1 MLKLGKRLKRM
12 IAIGLVAVASLPGS
26 VVNAEKIPFPEE
38 LSPMDAQM
46 VAYGE
51 MLGKEYFT
59 AVSYSTLTYT
69 ANNED
74 TIGTYYSTCEGKING
89 DWQTE
94 YGIPTGNGQFF
105 NMPPEHYAF
114 NDNINY
120 FALTSFKDS
129 EGNFKTTKSDIPTKL
144 LIHNLM
150 SSEEY
155 IKYAVWN
162 EKTGEGSCD
171 ASGSDE
177 RFKRHACYVYEY
189 KGSIPNGE
197 RVMRIFLD
205 KKTGLVAKIHTVET
219 LIISGENGFK
229 HVSDNQVYY
238 EFPDYI
244 EKPEMYKDYYVKD
257 SVNVDR
263 KPAPA
268 TVETKKESNV
278 TVDKTTKSVE
288 KKEVSFKVKG
298 HKIKNNKLTLKKGEK
313 VKLKVLNTTDKA
325 TFKAKGKSI
334 SINKKGKITAKKKGK
349 SKITV
354 KVGKTKYVIKVTVK

>member
-26 VVNAEKIPFPEE
+26 VVNAEKLPFPEV
-38 LSPMDAQM
+38 LSPMDAQT

-51 MLGKEYFT
+51 ILGKEYFT
-59 AVSYSTLTYT
+59 AISYGTVTSV
-69 ANNED
+69 ANGEE
-74 TIGTYYSTCEGKING
+74 TVGTYFSTCEGKING

-94 YGIPTGNGQFF
+94 YGRPIGNGQFF

-114 NDNINY
+114 NDNLNY
-120 FALTSFKDS
+120 FTLTAYKDS
-129 EGNFKTTKSDIPTKL
+129 EGSFKTIKTDNPTKIL
-144 LIHNLM
+144 MHNLM
-150 SSEEY
+150 GFEEY
-155 IKYAVWN
+155 IKMATL
-162 EKTGEGSCD
+162 KDGSGEGSCS

-177 RFKRHACYVYEY
+177 RFKNHLCYVYEY
-189 KGSIPNGE
+189 KDSIPYGE
-197 RVMRIFLD
+197 RQIVIFLD
-205 KKTGLVAKIHTVET
+205 KKTGLMAELHMVDTQNFEGPNGYK
-219 LIISGENGFK
+219 LITDRQYF
-229 HVSDNQVYY
+229 Y
-238 EFPDYI
+238 EYPDYI
-244 EKPEMYKDYYVKD
+244 EKPEIFKDYYVKD
-257 SVNVDR
+257 DTKVERQLV
-263 KPAPA
+263 PA
-268 TVETKKESNV
+268 ESKKESNV